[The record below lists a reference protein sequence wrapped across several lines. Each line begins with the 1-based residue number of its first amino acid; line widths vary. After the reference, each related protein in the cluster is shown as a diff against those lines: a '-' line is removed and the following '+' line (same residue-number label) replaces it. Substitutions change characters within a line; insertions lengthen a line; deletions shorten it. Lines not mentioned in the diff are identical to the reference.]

1 MKIVQKDEF
10 EKIINESKPTIVDF
24 FATWCGPC
32 KMLSPILEKVEE
44 DSKGEFNIVK
54 IDVDESYDV
63 AKKYGIMSVPTMII
77 FKDGDEQEK
86 IVGLLQKNQIEDAVR
101 NYID

>member
-63 AKKYGIMSVPTMII
+63 AKKYGIDRKSTR
-77 FKDGDEQEK
+77 
-86 IVGLLQKNQIEDAVR
+86 LNSSHTS
-101 NYID
+101 

>member
-63 AKKYGIMSVPTMII
+63 AKKYEIMSVPTMII

-86 IVGLLQKNQIEDAVR
+86 IVGLRQKNQIEDAVR

>member
-63 AKKYGIMSVPTMII
+63 AKNM
-77 FKDGDEQEK
+77 E
-86 IVGLLQKNQIEDAVR
+86 L
-101 NYID
+101 

>member
-10 EKIINESKPTIVDF
+10 EKIICENKPTIVDF

-44 DSKGEFNIVK
+44 DSKGEFNIIKV
-54 IDVDESYDV
+54 DVDESYDV

-86 IVGLLQKNQIEDAVR
+86 IVGLRQKNQIEEAVR
-101 NYID
+101 SYLN

>member
-63 AKKYGIMSVPTMII
+63 AKKYGIMSVPTMIN

-86 IVGLLQKNQIEDAVR
+86 IVGLRQKNQIEDAVR